1 MEKPQEKLTIAICT
15 YNRAER
21 LSGLVKELRALS
33 CPVPFE
39 ILIVD
44 NNSSDTTQSV
54 VEQLRSI
61 EGPPTRSVI
70 EAEQGIPFARNR
82 AITESLASDFLLFID
97 DDELPAKRMLESAIY
112 ALVNEGAEC
121 VGGKIDID
129 FRAYPRPRW
138 LSDDLL
144 PFFGKIDYG
153 SKPFWITDDSTPI
166 WSGIV
171 AYRTSLFANNPELRF
186 DSRYNRK
193 GSGIGGGSDGILF
206 KELLKRKIKI
216 RYQPEMAV
224 DHFIEHWK
232 LKRSYFLK
240 LHFIAGRKSGQFQM
254 ARYPRELLGIH
265 PFLFRE
271 FFRQLNKTISLY
283 IRRQPGVIRQAM
295 NAAFT
300 LGNIWGKFIGRKL
313 QNL

>member
-1 MEKPQEKLTIAICT
+1 MERQQKQLTIAICT

-21 LSGLVKELRALS
+21 LPGLIQELRALS

-44 NNSSDTTQSV
+44 NNSSDATQSV
-54 VEQLRSI
+54 VEQLINR
-61 EGPPTRSVI
+61 EGAPTRTVV
-70 EAEQGIPFARNR
+70 ETEQGIPFARNR
-82 AITESLASDFLLFID
+82 AITESLKSDFLLFID
-97 DDELPAKRMLESAIY
+97 DDELPSKQMLDRAIY
-112 ALVNEGAEC
+112 ALDVEEAAC
-121 VGGKIDID
+121 VGGKIDIN
-129 FRAYPRPRW
+129 FSEYSRPHW

-153 SKPFWITDDSTPI
+153 TEPFWITDHSTPI

-171 AYRTSLFANNPELRF
+171 AYRTSLFSNNPELRF
-186 DSRYNRK
+186 DCRYNRE

-206 KELLKRKIKI
+206 KALLRRKVKI
-216 RYQPEMAV
+216 RYQPKMAV

-254 ARYPRELLGIH
+254 ERYSRELLGIP
-265 PFLFRE
+265 PFLFTE
-271 FFRQLNKTISLY
+271 FFRQLKRTGGLY
-283 IRRQPGVIRQAM
+283 IRKQPGVIRQAM

-300 LGNIWGKFIGRKL
+300 LGNIWGKFIGRTR
-313 QNL
+313 